1 MTTHSVHPDSH
12 THGLAD
18 DCPRCQEH
26 AEHPERGLDRD
37 NIRRLL
43 RGETYTKLDER
54 AAARLQDALRL
65 GRFLEEVTG
74 G

>member
-1 MTTHSVHPDSH
+1 MTTHSPHPDSH

-18 DCPRCQEH
+18 GCPRCQEH
-26 AEHPERGLDRD
+26 AEHPERGLARD

>member
-1 MTTHSVHPDSH
+1 MASHGPHPDSH

-18 DCPRCQEH
+18 GCPRCQEH

-43 RGETYTKLDER
+43 RGEIHTTLDEI
-54 AAARLQDALRL
+54 AANRLQDALRL
-65 GRFLEEVTG
+65 GRFLEEVMG
-74 G
+74 